1 MQTCKLCLKEKEL
14 KDSHIIS
21 EFLYKP
27 IYDDKHRMM
36 FLDLS
41 KGINN
46 KNKVILKKGVREKLL
61 CGECEEKLSKWETYA
76 SKIIF
81 HNVPKSPNDL
91 NNIAV
96 WSGIDYKTFKLFQL
110 SLLWRASISNLPE
123 FKQVKLGPH
132 EEKIRVM
139 LHYENPGKAYE
150 YGCAITRSKG
160 LPEIFTEL
168 IMVPEM
174 IRKID
179 GHRCVRFVINGMF
192 WIYLIS
198 SHTKQFQLKEVFLS
212 EDGDLKVFWDYNMS
226 FNFFKRLATECEES
240 GFLTQKTSP

>member
-1 MQTCKLCLKEKEL
+1 MQICRLCLKPKEL

-21 EFLYKP
+21 EFLYGS

-36 FLDLS
+36 LLDLS
-41 KGINN
+41 KKTN
-46 KNKVILKKGVREKLL
+46 KRNKIILQTGVREKLL

-110 SLLWRASISNLPE
+110 SLLWRAGISNLPE

-139 LHYENPGKAYE
+139 LYDENPGKAYE
-150 YGCAITRSKG
+150 YGCAITRSKE
-160 LPEIFTEL
+160 LPEIFTKL
-168 IMVPEM
+168 IMAPEM
-174 IRKID
+174 IRKIN

-192 WIYLIS
+192 WIYFIS
-198 SHTKQFQLKEVFLS
+198 SHTKQLELKEVFLS

-226 FNFFKRLATECEES
+226 FNFFKRLAIECEEVL
-240 GFLTQKTSP
+240 FLTQKTSH